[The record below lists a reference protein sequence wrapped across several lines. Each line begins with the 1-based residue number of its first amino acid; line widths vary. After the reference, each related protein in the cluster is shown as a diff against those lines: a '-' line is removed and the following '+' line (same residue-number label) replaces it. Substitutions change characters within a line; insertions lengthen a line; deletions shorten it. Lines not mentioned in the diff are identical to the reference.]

1 MRSIRNRLSITANN
15 TCEITGK
22 AHGEFANGKDEFAY
36 NNFMV
41 SRMFTAVNIAM
52 GDDGY
57 KAKEVLENFKQL
69 IKMSD
74 EKYQEQVKYYG

>member
-1 MRSIRNRLSITANN
+1 MTKKNNN

-22 AHGEFANGKDEFAY
+22 AHGEFANIQLDEFAY
-36 NNFMV
+36 NSFMV

-52 GDDGY
+52 GDDGH
-57 KAKEVLENFKQL
+57 KATEILENFKQL